1 MINKKDLPKKIPIF
15 PLSNFIIFPKTT
27 VPLNIFEPRYIDMVN
42 DSMKQEK
49 FIGMIQPKTQKSLMG
64 NNNTLYQIGC
74 LGKITSFIETDDK
87 RFLIELK
94 GIVRFEI
101 EKEVVSNKKYREC
114 EVSYESFYEDLN
126 NKKENLKFSDLE
138 LIFKNLK
145 NLFEK
150 KGFIINWKELEKQSL
165 DETINALAMAS
176 PFTLE
181 EKQALLETK
190 NLDTRK
196 TKISEILTTYTFDQY
211 NNNTIQ

>member
-1 MINKKDLPKKIPIF
+1 MEKKDLPKSIPIF

-27 VPLNIFEPRYIDMVN
+27 VPLNIFETRYIDMVN

-49 FIGMIQPKTQKSLMG
+49 FIGMIQPRNQKSLMG
-64 NNNTLYQIGC
+64 NNNALYQIGC

-176 PFTLE
+176 PFSIE
-181 EKQALLETK
+181 EKQFLLEAE
-190 NLDTRK
+190 NLDIRK
-196 TKISEILTTYTFDQY
+196 NKIAEILKTYTHDIY
-211 NNNTIQ
+211 ENNTIQ

>member
-1 MINKKDLPKKIPIF
+1 MINKKDLPKKIPVF

-49 FIGMIQPKTQKSLMG
+49 FIGMIQPKAQKSLMG